1 LELKVHPKND
11 SIFRIAKETSMKI
24 DVSQDSFPLK
34 SAFRISRGSKTTAD
48 VVTVKLTRNG
58 VQGWGECVPYP
69 RYGETVESVTEQ
81 LQSVP
86 PHITRADLI
95 ETLPAGAARNAL
107 DCAIWD
113 VKAKETNRRVWQ
125 LANLPKPKPMQTA
138 FTLSLGTVE
147 NMTRAATQNAHR
159 PILKLKVGTPDDLD
173 RLVAVRNAAPDAK
186 LVIDAN
192 EGWTIDD
199 YQLLIDHLVD
209 MNIALIEQPF
219 PAGQDAC
226 LSNLD
231 RPIPICADESVHTSE
246 DLPALV
252 GKYDCLNIK
261 LDKSGGLTTA
271 IDLKAKAQSMGFD
284 IMVGCMVGTS
294 LAIAPALLLASDA
307 TLVDLDGP
315 LLLTKDRD
323 TPISYDARG
332 VHPAPA
338 ELWG

>member
-1 LELKVHPKND
+1 
-11 SIFRIAKETSMKI
+11 MKI

-34 SAFRISRGSKTTAD
+34 SAFRISRGGKTTAD

-86 PHITRADLI
+86 PHITRAALI

-125 LANLPKPKPMQTA
+125 LANLPKPKTVQTA

-271 IDLKAKAQSMGFD
+271 IDLKAKAQAMGFD

-294 LAIAPALLLASDA
+294 LAMASALLLASDA

-332 VHPAPA
+332 MHPAPA

>member
-1 LELKVHPKND
+1 
-11 SIFRIAKETSMKI
+11 MKI

-69 RYGETVESVTEQ
+69 RNGETVESVTEQ

-86 PHITRADLI
+86 PHITPADLI

-125 LANLPKPKPMQTA
+125 LANLPKPKPVQTA

-173 RLVAVRNAAPDAK
+173 RLVAVRHAAPDAK

-271 IDLKAKAQSMGFD
+271 IDLKAKAQAMGFD

-294 LAIAPALLLASDA
+294 LAMAPALLLASDA

-332 VHPAPA
+332 MHPAPA

>member
-1 LELKVHPKND
+1 
-11 SIFRIAKETSMKI
+11 MKI

-125 LANLPKPKPMQTA
+125 LANLPKPKPVQTA

-271 IDLKAKAQSMGFD
+271 IDLKAKAQAMGFD

-294 LAIAPALLLASDA
+294 LAMAPALLLASDA

-332 VHPAPA
+332 MHPAPA

>member
-1 LELKVHPKND
+1 
-11 SIFRIAKETSMKI
+11 MKI

-125 LANLPKPKPMQTA
+125 LANLPKPKPVQTA

-159 PILKLKVGTPDDLD
+159 PFLKLKVGTPDDLD

-271 IDLKAKAQSMGFD
+271 IDLKAKAQAMGFD

-294 LAIAPALLLASDA
+294 LSMAPALLLASDA

-332 VHPAPA
+332 MHPAPA

>member
-1 LELKVHPKND
+1 
-11 SIFRIAKETSMKI
+11 MKI

-86 PHITRADLI
+86 PHITPADLI

-125 LANLPKPKPMQTA
+125 LANLPKPKPVQTA

-261 LDKSGGLTTA
+261 LDKTGGLTTA
-271 IDLKAKAQSMGFD
+271 IDLKAKAQAMGFD

-294 LAIAPALLLASDA
+294 LSMAPALLLASDA

-332 VHPAPA
+332 MHPAPA

>member
-1 LELKVHPKND
+1 
-11 SIFRIAKETSMKI
+11 MKI

-34 SAFRISRGSKTTAD
+34 SAFQISRGSKTRAD

-125 LANLPKPKPMQTA
+125 LANLPKPKPVQTA

-159 PILKLKVGTPDDLD
+159 PFLKLKVGTPDDLD

-252 GKYDCLNIK
+252 GKYDYLNIK

-271 IDLKAKAQSMGFD
+271 IDLKAKAQAMGFD

-294 LAIAPALLLASDA
+294 LAMAPALLLASDA

-332 VHPAPA
+332 MHPAPA

>member
-1 LELKVHPKND
+1 
-11 SIFRIAKETSMKI
+11 MKI

-125 LANLPKPKPMQTA
+125 LANLPKPKPVQTA

-147 NMTRAATQNAHR
+147 NMTSAATQNAHR

-173 RLVAVRNAAPDAK
+173 RLMAVRNAAPDAK

-261 LDKSGGLTTA
+261 LDKTGGLTTA
-271 IDLKAKAQSMGFD
+271 IDLKAKAQAMGFD

-294 LAIAPALLLASDA
+294 LAMAPALLLASDA

-332 VHPAPA
+332 MHPAPA

>member
-1 LELKVHPKND
+1 M
-11 SIFRIAKETSMKI
+11 IAKETSMKI

-48 VVTVKLTRNG
+48 VVTIKLTRNG

-125 LANLPKPKPMQTA
+125 LANLPKPKPVQTA

-271 IDLKAKAQSMGFD
+271 IDLKAKAQAMGFD

-294 LAIAPALLLASDA
+294 LAMAPALLLASDA

-332 VHPAPA
+332 MHPAPA

>member
-1 LELKVHPKND
+1 
-11 SIFRIAKETSMKI
+11 MKI

-125 LANLPKPKPMQTA
+125 LANLPKPKTVQTA

-271 IDLKAKAQSMGFD
+271 IDLKAKAQAMGFD

-294 LAIAPALLLASDA
+294 LAMAPALLLASDA

-323 TPISYDARG
+323 TPILYDARG
-332 VHPAPA
+332 MHPAPA

>member
-1 LELKVHPKND
+1 
-11 SIFRIAKETSMKI
+11 MKI

-34 SAFRISRGSKTTAD
+34 SSFRISRGSKTTAD

-125 LANLPKPKPMQTA
+125 LANLPKPKPVQTA

-159 PILKLKVGTPDDLD
+159 PILKLKVGTPNDLD

-261 LDKSGGLTTA
+261 LDKTGGLTTA
-271 IDLKAKAQSMGFD
+271 IDLKAKAQAMGFD

-294 LAIAPALLLASDA
+294 LAMAPALLLASDA

-332 VHPAPA
+332 MHPAPA

>member
-1 LELKVHPKND
+1 
-11 SIFRIAKETSMKI
+11 MKI

-58 VQGWGECVPYP
+58 VQGWGECAPYL

-86 PHITRADLI
+86 PHITLADLI

-125 LANLPKPKPMQTA
+125 LANLSKPKPVQTA

-147 NMTRAATQNAHR
+147 NMTRAATQNVHR

-271 IDLKAKAQSMGFD
+271 IDLKAKAQAMGFD

-294 LAIAPALLLASDA
+294 LAMAPALLLASDA

-332 VHPAPA
+332 MHPAPA

>member
-1 LELKVHPKND
+1 
-11 SIFRIAKETSMKI
+11 MKI

-113 VKAKETNRRVWQ
+113 VKAKETNRRVWK
-125 LANLPKPKPMQTA
+125 LANLPKPKPVQTA

-271 IDLKAKAQSMGFD
+271 IDLKAKAQAMGFD

-294 LAIAPALLLASDA
+294 LAMAPALLLASDA

-332 VHPAPA
+332 MHPAPA

>member
-1 LELKVHPKND
+1 
-11 SIFRIAKETSMKI
+11 MKI

-125 LANLPKPKPMQTA
+125 LANLPKPKPVQTA

-271 IDLKAKAQSMGFD
+271 IDLKAKAQAMGFD

-294 LAIAPALLLASDA
+294 LAMAPALLLASDA

-332 VHPAPA
+332 MQPAPA

>member
-1 LELKVHPKND
+1 
-11 SIFRIAKETSMKI
+11 MKI
-24 DVSQDSFPLK
+24 DVSQESFPLK

-86 PHITRADLI
+86 PHITPADLI

-125 LANLPKPKPMQTA
+125 LANLPKPQPVQTA

-147 NMTRAATQNAHR
+147 NMTCAATQNAHR

-192 EGWTIDD
+192 EGWTIDN

-246 DLPALV
+246 DLPELV
-252 GKYDCLNIK
+252 GKYDCLNIE

-271 IDLKAKAQSMGFD
+271 IDL
-284 IMVGCMVGTS
+284 S
-294 LAIAPALLLASDA
+294 LIH
-307 TLVDLDGP
+307 
-315 LLLTKDRD
+315 
-323 TPISYDARG
+323 I
-332 VHPAPA
+332 
-338 ELWG
+338 

>member
-1 LELKVHPKND
+1 
-11 SIFRIAKETSMKI
+11 MKI
-24 DVSQDSFPLK
+24 DVSQHSFPLK

-125 LANLPKPKPMQTA
+125 LANLPKPKPVQTA

-159 PILKLKVGTPDDLD
+159 PIFKLKVGTPDDLD

-271 IDLKAKAQSMGFD
+271 IDLKAKAQAMGFD

-294 LAIAPALLLASDA
+294 LAMAPALLLASDA

-332 VHPAPA
+332 MHPAPS

>member
-1 LELKVHPKND
+1 
-11 SIFRIAKETSMKI
+11 MKI

-48 VVTVKLTRNG
+48 LVTVKLTRNG

-125 LANLPKPKPMQTA
+125 LANLPKPKPVQTA

-159 PILKLKVGTPDDLD
+159 PILKLKVGAPDDLD

-271 IDLKAKAQSMGFD
+271 IDLKAKAQAMGFD

-294 LAIAPALLLASDA
+294 LAMAPALLLASDA

-332 VHPAPA
+332 MHPAPA

>member
-1 LELKVHPKND
+1 M
-11 SIFRIAKETSMKI
+11 IAKETSMKI

-86 PHITRADLI
+86 PHITPADLI

-125 LANLPKPKPMQTA
+125 LANLPKPKPVQTA
-138 FTLSLGTVE
+138 FTLSLDTVE

-192 EGWTIDD
+192 EGWTIHD

-261 LDKSGGLTTA
+261 LDKTGGLTTA
-271 IDLKAKAQSMGFD
+271 IDLKAKAQAMGFD

-294 LAIAPALLLASDA
+294 LAMAPALLLASDA

-332 VHPAPA
+332 MHPAPA

>member
-1 LELKVHPKND
+1 M
-11 SIFRIAKETSMKI
+11 IAKETTMKI
-24 DVSQDSFPLK
+24 DVSQESFPLK

-86 PHITRADLI
+86 PHITPADLI

-125 LANLPKPKPMQTA
+125 LANLPKPKPVQTA

-192 EGWTIDD
+192 EGWTIDN

-271 IDLKAKAQSMGFD
+271 IDLKAKAQAMGFD

-294 LAIAPALLLASDA
+294 LAMAPALLLASDA

-332 VHPAPA
+332 MHPAPA

>member
-1 LELKVHPKND
+1 
-11 SIFRIAKETSMKI
+11 MKI

-58 VQGWGECVPYP
+58 VQGWGECVPYQ

-125 LANLPKPKPMQTA
+125 LANLPKPKPVQTA

-199 YQLLIDHLVD
+199 YQLLIDHLVY

-271 IDLKAKAQSMGFD
+271 IDLKAKAQAMGFD

-294 LAIAPALLLASDA
+294 LAMAPALLLASDA

-315 LLLTKDRD
+315 LLLAKDRD

-332 VHPAPA
+332 MHPVPA

>member
-1 LELKVHPKND
+1 
-11 SIFRIAKETSMKI
+11 MKI

-86 PHITRADLI
+86 PHITPADLI

-125 LANLPKPKPMQTA
+125 LANLPKPKPVQTA

-271 IDLKAKAQSMGFD
+271 IDLKAKAQAMGFD

-294 LAIAPALLLASDA
+294 LAMAPALLLASDA

-332 VHPAPA
+332 MHPAPA

>member
-1 LELKVHPKND
+1 
-11 SIFRIAKETSMKI
+11 MKI

-69 RYGETVESVTEQ
+69 RNGETVESVTEQ

-125 LANLPKPKPMQTA
+125 LANLPKPKPVQTA

-173 RLVAVRNAAPDAK
+173 RLMAVRNAAPDAK

-199 YQLLIDHLVD
+199 YQLLIGHLVD

-271 IDLKAKAQSMGFD
+271 IDLKAKAQAMGFD

-294 LAIAPALLLASDA
+294 LAMAPALLLASDA

-332 VHPAPA
+332 MHPAPA

>member
-1 LELKVHPKND
+1 
-11 SIFRIAKETSMKI
+11 MKI

-125 LANLPKPKPMQTA
+125 LANLPKPKPVQTA

-231 RPIPICADESVHTSE
+231 RPIPICADESVHTSS
-246 DLPALV
+246 DLPALN
-252 GKYDCLNIK
+252 GKYDCVNIK
-261 LDKSGGLTTA
+261 LDKSGGLTAA
-271 IDLKAKAQSMGFD
+271 IDLKAKAHAMGFD

-294 LAIAPALLLASDA
+294 LAMAPALLLASDA

-332 VHPAPA
+332 MHPAPA

>member
-1 LELKVHPKND
+1 
-11 SIFRIAKETSMKI
+11 MKI

-125 LANLPKPKPMQTA
+125 LANLPKPKPVQTA

-271 IDLKAKAQSMGFD
+271 IDLKAKAQAMGFN

-294 LAIAPALLLASDA
+294 LAMAPALLLASDA

-332 VHPAPA
+332 MHPAPA

>member
-1 LELKVHPKND
+1 
-11 SIFRIAKETSMKI
+11 MKI

-58 VQGWGECVPYP
+58 VQGWGECVPYQ

-125 LANLPKPKPMQTA
+125 LANLPKPKPVQTA

-271 IDLKAKAQSMGFD
+271 IDLKAKAQAMGFD

-294 LAIAPALLLASDA
+294 LAMAPALLLASDA

-332 VHPAPA
+332 MHPAPA

>member
-1 LELKVHPKND
+1 
-11 SIFRIAKETSMKI
+11 MKI

-125 LANLPKPKPMQTA
+125 LANLPKPKPVQTA

-159 PILKLKVGTPDDLD
+159 PILKLKVGAPDDLD

-271 IDLKAKAQSMGFD
+271 IDLKAKAQAVGFD
-284 IMVGCMVGTS
+284 IMIGCMVGTS
-294 LAIAPALLLASDA
+294 LAMAPALLLASDA

-332 VHPAPA
+332 MHPAPA

>member
-1 LELKVHPKND
+1 
-11 SIFRIAKETSMKI
+11 MKI

-58 VQGWGECVPYP
+58 VQGWGEGGPYA

-125 LANLPKPKPMQTA
+125 LANLPKPKPVQTA

-199 YQLLIDHLVD
+199 YQLLIDHLVA

-271 IDLKAKAQSMGFD
+271 IDLKAKAQAMGFD

-294 LAIAPALLLASDA
+294 LAMASALLLASDA

-332 VHPAPA
+332 MHPAPA